1 MQSARYFTA
10 VLVCFAMAS
19 CTSDGERESSKA
31 SVSPIQD
38 WPAYGGSR
46 ADRFSPLTQL
56 TPKNVAELVEAWR
69 FDAGIGGLQTSPL
82 VVDRTL
88 YGYTTTQAVF
98 ALDASTGRS
107 LWTSNLGTEGHQPAR
122 GLSYWRDG
130 AHERLFAGVA
140 HELWALDPRTGT
152 PIRDFGDNGKIDL
165 RRGLNAEDA
174 SNVTYLTSP
183 GVIYRDLIIVG
194 FRTSETRPGAPGA
207 MRAYDVRTGA
217 MRWIFHLIPRP
228 GEYGYD
234 TWPADAWKTAGGANA
249 WAGLVVDE
257 ANGIAFVPTGSAVDD
272 FYGADRTGDNLFA
285 NSLVAL
291 DARTGKRLWH
301 FQGVHHDI
309 WDRDFPSPPVLLT
322 VERDGRRIDAVA
334 QTSKQGYVFVFERRT
349 GRPLFPIEERA
360 VPISDTPGERSAP
373 TQPVPLAP
381 APFARQRLTA
391 DLLTTRTPQA
401 HAAALE
407 AFSKFHNEGP
417 FTPLKAGVPTVV
429 FPGFDGG
436 AEWGGPA
443 VDPQR
448 GILYVNSNDIA
459 WTGGLR
465 KTDEALV
472 AGAGVYQSHCA
483 VCHGI
488 DRKGSPPEFPSLIGI
503 GARMSG
509 QEILAVLYQG
519 RGRMPPFPSISTD
532 AATMLVGYLIDK
544 GPSKG
549 DKEELGNSQPSPS
562 ARYRFTGYKKF
573 LDADGYPAVAPP
585 WGTLSAIDLN
595 DGHYLWKIPLGEYP
609 TLAAQGLRD
618 TGSENYGGPIVTAGG
633 VLFIGA
639 TINDRKFRA
648 FDAATGA
655 RLWETT
661 LPFAGNATP
670 VTYMIDGRQY
680 VVIAAS
686 GARDRAGPQGSAY
699 VAFALPLH
707 SEKLHD

>member
-1 MQSARYFTA
+1 MRAFDLQRIQHCMVSLAGC
-10 VLVCFAMAS
+10 LIAS
-19 CTSDGERESSKA
+19 CAGDVARDASHGSNSSA
-31 SVSPIQD
+31 QD
-38 WPAYGGSR
+38 WPAYGGGN

-56 TPKNVAELVEAWR
+56 TPANVARLEEAWR
-69 FDAGIGGLQTSPL
+69 FDSGSGGLQTSPL
-82 VVDRTL
+82 VIGRTL

-98 ALDASTGRS
+98 ALDATTGRS
-107 LWTSNLGTEGHQPAR
+107 LWTSNLGAEGRQPAR

-130 AHERLFAGVA
+130 TDERLFAGVMQD
-140 HELWALDPRTGT
+140 LWALDPRTGE
-152 PIRDFGDNGKIDL
+152 PIRTFGDNGRVDL
-165 RRGLNAEDA
+165 RRGLNEDDA

-183 GVIYRDLIIVG
+183 GVVYRDLIIVG
-194 FRTSETRPGAPGA
+194 FRTSETRPAAPGA
-207 MRAYDVRTGA
+207 VRAYDVRTGA
-217 MRWIFHLIPRP
+217 MKWIFHLIPRP
-228 GEYGYD
+228 GEHGHD

-257 ANGIAFVPTGSAVDD
+257 ANGIVFVPTGSAVND

-291 DARTGKRLWH
+291 DAKTGKRLWH

-349 GRPLFPIEERA
+349 GRPLFPIEERPA
-360 VPISDTPGERSAP
+360 PRSAAPGEYVSP
-373 TQPVPLAP
+373 TQPLPLAP
-381 APFARQRLTA
+381 EPFARQRLTA
-391 DLLTTRTPQA
+391 DMLTKRTPQA
-401 HAAALE
+401 RAAALE
-407 AFSKFHNEGP
+407 AFGKFHNEGP
-417 FTPLKAGVPTVV
+417 FTPLTVDRQTVV

-443 VDPQR
+443 VDPRR

-459 WTGGLR
+459 WTGGLI
-465 KTDEALV
+465 KTDAAL
-472 AGAGVYQSHCA
+472 ATSAAIYQSQCA
-483 VCHGI
+483 VCHGV
-488 DRKGSPPEFPSLIGI
+488 DRTGSPPELPSLVGI
-503 GARMSG
+503 GARMSAPD
-509 QEILAVLYQG
+509 ILAIVYQG
-519 RGRMPPFPSISTD
+519 RGRMPAFPNVPLD
-532 AATMLVGYLIDK
+532 AAVALVDYLNGAGKPASDK
-544 GPSKG
+544 SEVEGTTPSRS
-549 DKEELGNSQPSPS
+549 LPS
-562 ARYRFTGYKKF
+562 YQFTGYKKF
-573 LDADGYPAVAPP
+573 LDPDGYPAVAPP

-595 DGHYLWKIPLGEYP
+595 DGRYLWKIPLGEYP
-609 TLAAQGLRD
+609 ALVAQGMRD
-618 TGSENYGGPIVTAGG
+618 TGSENYGGPIVTAAG

-639 TINDRKFRA
+639 TIYDRKFRA
-648 FDAATGA
+648 IDAATGE

-699 VAFALPLH
+699 IAFALP
-707 SEKLHD
+707 